1 MEIDSGDT
9 EPLASTFQSVLLDLP
24 LIQSEYIII
33 SKRKL
38 NVSKEITVE
47 DKNIESETEA
57 MFAIDFDVTKRADVS
72 LIQRASFPKFFL
84 QRFHSRPPLK
94 QKRIKENCLEMNHY
108 VRM

>member
-1 MEIDSGDT
+1 MEIDSGDN

-33 SKRKL
+33 SKREL

-47 DKNIESETEA
+47 DKNIGSETEA

-72 LIQRASFPKFFL
+72 WIKRTFQKYFL
-84 QRFHSRPPLK
+84 QTLISPPPIK
-94 QKRIKENCLEMNHY
+94 QKIIIENCLEMNHY